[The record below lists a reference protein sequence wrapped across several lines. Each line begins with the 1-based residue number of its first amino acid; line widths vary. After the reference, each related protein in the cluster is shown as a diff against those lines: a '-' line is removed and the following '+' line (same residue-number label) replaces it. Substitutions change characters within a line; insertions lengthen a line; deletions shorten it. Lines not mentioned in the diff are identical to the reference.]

1 MELFRSE
8 SMQLV
13 QLIVPAEAA
22 HDTVLTLGE
31 IGLVQFKDMN
41 PGKSGFQR
49 TYYKQVK
56 RCEEMLRRLRYFGE
70 QMGKAGLIPMARPA
84 PDQAWTLDELET
96 KLEDLEGELRQIT
109 NNTEKLRRGH
119 SELVELQIV
128 LEKASGFFESGG
140 RSGSVSMSDGI
151 GMLGG
156 ASGGSLARDEE
167 TGEGSAES
175 TPRSWALPRGA
186 WAATTTTRCARTR
199 RASGWGSSAAS
210 SPRRKCRGSSVSSS
224 GRRAGTCI

>member
-22 HDTVLTLGE
+22 HDTVLTLWE

-41 PGKSGFQR
+41 PGNSGFQR

-56 RCEEMLRRLRYFGE
+56 RSEEMLRRLRYFGE

-84 PDQAWTLDELET
+84 PDQACTLDELET

-109 NNTEKLRRGH
+109 DNTEKLRRGH

-128 LEKASGFFESGG
+128 LEKASGFF
-140 RSGSVSMSDGI
+140 
-151 GMLGG
+151 
-156 ASGGSLARDEE
+156 
-167 TGEGSAES
+167 
-175 TPRSWALPRGA
+175 
-186 WAATTTTRCARTR
+186 
-199 RASGWGSSAAS
+199 
-210 SPRRKCRGSSVSSS
+210 
-224 GRRAGTCI
+224 